1 MAISLQRLREI
12 NVEID
17 RIALEIKEYL
27 DEREDVILAFIFG
40 SAVEGKLT
48 EESDIDIAVLF
59 AHKPSSSGL
68 LDIIDNLSTITGR
81 EVDIVIL
88 NNSSP
93 IIRMQVLKKGTLLKK
108 KSDAIYNEFFVRTVK
123 EYDDLKYIR
132 KEEEENIL
140 RGRIYA

>member
-1 MAISLQRLREI
+1 MK
-12 NVEID
+12 ID
-17 RIALEIKEYL
+17 KITLEIKEYL
-27 DEREDVILAFIFG
+27 DDREDVILAFIFG

-59 AHKPSSSGL
+59 ARKPSSSVL

-108 KSDAIYNEFFVRTVK
+108 KNNAIYNEFFVRTMK
-123 EYDDLKYIR
+123 EYDDLKHIR